1 MVISRTRLATTKTV
15 FWYVLSWTA
24 CSMMAYRSLRTDGS
38 FSWPEEFVVIAG
50 GILIGLASA
59 SFELAAVPRL
69 TRHYGAGAMVVLR
82 SVGYL
87 ITLAIFV
94 HAFTFP
100 LFGLVDDGD
109 AMAFLRS
116 ERYREFVFDGR
127 FLMGVLGLTLMSFV
141 ISFVVQVNRML
152 GRGTLLALL
161 LGRYRRPVS
170 EDRIFMFLDLR
181 NSTAMTERLGDAGFN
196 ALKNDFYYDLSEPVL
211 QTGGRIYEYVGDEV
225 VITWTYRNGL
235 KAGNCIRCFFMI
247 EREVWRSRQEY
258 FDRYGIV
265 PEFKAGLHGG
275 PVVTSEIGDL
285 RKDIVHSG
293 DTVNTASR
301 IESQCRPLGRKLLIS
316 GSLLARMPE
325 NLGLIL
331 EDLGPVELRGKEV
344 DVRLFSV
351 DLPGDDD
358 PIAGRRGS
366 RWSKGIWNATRWGGV
381 SG

>member
-1 MVISRTRLATTKTV
+1 
-15 FWYVLSWTA
+15 
-24 CSMMAYRSLRTDGS
+24 MMAYRSLRTDGS

-325 NLGLIL
+325 DLGLVL

-351 DLPGDDD
+351 DLPGGDD
-358 PIAGRRGS
+358 PIPGRRGS
-366 RWSKGIWNATRWGGV
+366 RWSKGIWNATRWGDV